1 MHLARLGVVPEVWS
15 SETRRPNSDPG
26 RRDHWKPLGKRG
38 YTTVWTLSSHLPYP
52 VDNQACVLHHFG
64 FRNVAISELSE
75 KRRKIAE
82 RLGTGFKVMSVE
94 ETAAAMPKDQE
105 SVQDVINKCLN
116 SQKRPNLSQQDDA
129 QLNGIGVLLDCSGS
143 PAALSNAFKWTKRGA
158 MVCVFGCPPVNR
170 PMR

>member
-26 RRDHWKPLGKRG
+26 CRDHWKPLGKRG
-38 YTTVWTLSSHLPYP
+38 YTTVWTLSRHLPYP

-105 SVQDVINKCLN
+105 SVQDIIKNVSIHKSVQIC
-116 SQKRPNLSQQDDA
+116 PNRMTHS
-129 QLNGIGVLLDCSGS
+129 
-143 PAALSNAFKWTKRGA
+143 
-158 MVCVFGCPPVNR
+158 
-170 PMR
+170 

>member
-38 YTTVWTLSSHLPYP
+38 YTTVWTLSSHLHVPYP

-105 SVQDVINKCLN
+105 SVQDIIKNVSIH
-116 SQKRPNLSQQDDA
+116 
-129 QLNGIGVLLDCSGS
+129 
-143 PAALSNAFKWTKRGA
+143 
-158 MVCVFGCPPVNR
+158 
-170 PMR
+170 